1 MVADRGEVETPSS
14 APTSTGGVHSVG
26 RGENL
31 TEIAARYGVSLSQL
45 RAENGLRSDKILV
58 GQRLRIPGSGPVPAQ
73 TMAANLP
80 PADATRTSSP
90 AATVAPRAHTIA
102 SGESLWEIA
111 LKYGVSEAE
120 IRAANGIS
128 GNRILVGDKLEI
140 PVGTESGGVL
150 HYTVKRGDSLWV
162 IASRLGT
169 TVEEIRAS
177 NGMDTTRIFAGQI
190 LAVPLSR

>member
-1 MVADRGEVETPSS
+1 V
-14 APTSTGGVHSVG
+14 
-26 RGENL
+26 
-31 TEIAARYGVSLSQL
+31 
-45 RAENGLRSDKILV
+45 
-58 GQRLRIPGSGPVPAQ
+58 
-73 TMAANLP
+73 AANLP
-80 PADATRTSSP
+80 PADATRTPSGE
-90 AATVAPRAHTIA
+90 AAVTARTHTITR
-102 SGESLWEIA
+102 GESLWEIA
-111 LKYGVSEAE
+111 QHYGVTEAA

-140 PVGTESGGVL
+140 PVGSEPGGVL

-177 NGMDTTRIFAGQI
+177 NGMDTARIYAGQV